1 MYQHWE
7 KQRVRERTSQLLDEQ
22 LFIDLYPTLQ
32 EVTME
37 FDEPSPAE
45 LWDEAKSRWQT
56 LLTSKRPEMAVDFL
70 KEELT
75 DIYGERGAFLV
86 MMILMY
92 MLVAMY
98 RPKDENSPYR
108 PYCQAIAEATNNN
121 PLLKRFWEGVRMSE
135 DEEEKKGNYI
145 GVVCSLIA
153 DTKVKDQSFSLDTV
167 EKCIMRL
174 PTFEAQHEAL
184 MLANNLLMG
193 TEWSARSGMV
203 FDKMLAK
210 EKEREQRRKEEMT
223 INTQTVEVKG
233 DAHVDY
239 VEKMT
244 KIPHVNTYNGYV
256 KEQNN
261 QYPQPII
268 GGNET
273 KRIEE

>member
-1 MYQHWE
+1 
-7 KQRVRERTSQLLDEQ
+7 
-22 LFIDLYPTLQ
+22 
-32 EVTME
+32 
-37 FDEPSPAE
+37 
-45 LWDEAKSRWQT
+45 
-56 LLTSKRPEMAVDFL
+56 
-70 KEELT
+70 
-75 DIYGERGAFLV
+75 
-86 MMILMY
+86 
-92 MLVAMY
+92 
-98 RPKDENSPYR
+98 
-108 PYCQAIAEATNNN
+108 
-121 PLLKRFWEGVRMSE
+121 
-135 DEEEKKGNYI
+135 
-145 GVVCSLIA
+145 
-153 DTKVKDQSFSLDTV
+153 
-167 EKCIMRL
+167 MRL